1 MQRVKWCTILITVL
15 FSLQTFVF
23 AKLLGQDRI
32 IQVVSVGHSHND
44 YLRNQP
50 LYDALNNGF
59 ASVEVDLFY
68 RDGAFLVAHTFLG
81 IRKRKNLKSLYLE
94 PLQQW
99 IEESGGSVYPG
110 WDGQFILM
118 LDLKGDWDRT
128 ALRQL
133 EQELLS
139 YSTIFSATSADSK
152 VHQPVRVLIS
162 GGYSLEWFAD
172 DDDSIFSVDGR
183 FSNMHLP
190 IDSAVMPRVSAN
202 FRTYFSWRGKGEMS
216 EEERE
221 LLRQLVDSVHAHN
234 RKIRFWGV
242 PDFET
247 VWRELLDAGIDWIN
261 TDRPSEFTRY
271 FHKYCHQ
278 KGE

>member
-1 MQRVKWCTILITVL
+1 MIAVL
-15 FSLQTFVF
+15 FLQQLFGIAKTF
-23 AKLLGQDRI
+23 GQKSGVE
-32 IQVVSVGHSHND
+32 VVPVGHSHND
-44 YLRNQP
+44 YLRNHP
-50 LYDALNNGF
+50 LFDALNNGF
-59 ASVEVDLFY
+59 TSVEVDLFY
-68 RDGAFLVAHTFLG
+68 RDESFLVAHTFLG

-139 YSTIFSATSADSK
+139 YSTIFSATPADSTAHK
-152 VHQPVRVLIS
+152 PVRVLIS

-234 RKIRFWGV
+234 RKIRFWGA
-242 PDFET
+242 PDRET
-247 VWRELLDAGIDWIN
+247 VWRELLRAGVDWIN
-261 TDRPSEFTRY
+261 TDRPADFAG
-271 FHKYCHQ
+271 FHAKYRREKSGQ
-278 KGE
+278 